1 MKWMEVSGSD
11 ADAVRREVAGLCEGR
26 EVQVIDASEDRGAG
40 IVGALTAPAL
50 FGAPDVLLVT
60 GADRVTAAHA
70 AAASG
75 VDGPYT
81 VIFTGGKGLSAAAR
95 KKFDGLISRKYDLP
109 TSRGAVSWCRAR
121 SQALGVALPAGI
133 DASILEAV
141 VDPVAA
147 HRFDTALSLLAS
159 VGRTAPTRS
168 ELEELLSGVVAES
181 PVWAVADAVVRGDL
195 AAAVT
200 ALEGVEPIVALSITT
215 SRVQKVAFALA
226 HPSLPAAEV
235 AAVVGGS
242 PAAARML
249 TRGVSADAETV
260 AHVFDLLVNAEVEC
274 RSGRADTETT
284 HHVVL
289 AAVVQS
295 CYLLAPR

>member
-1 MKWMEVSGSD
+1 MRWVEVAGTD
-11 ADAVRREVAGLCEGR
+11 VDAVRREVTGLCAG
-26 EVQVIDASEDRGAG
+26 QVLQTIDASEDRGAG
-40 IVGALTAPAL
+40 IVGALTAPSL

-60 GADRVTAAHA
+60 GADRITAAHA

-75 VDGPYT
+75 ADGPCT
-81 VIFTGGKGLSAAAR
+81 VIFTGGKGLSAPVR
-95 KKFDGLISRKYDLP
+95 KKFAGLATRKHDLP
-109 TSRGAVSWCRAR
+109 TSRGAVAWCRAR
-121 SQALGVALPAGI
+121 SRALGVALPAGI
-133 DASILEAV
+133 DASVLEAV
-141 VDPVAA
+141 VDPVGA

-159 VGRTAPTRS
+159 AGRTSPTRA
-168 ELEELLSGVVAES
+168 ELEELLSGMVAEA

-200 ALEGVEPIVALSITT
+200 ALGGAEPIVALSITT

-226 HPSLPAAEV
+226 HPNLSAAEV
-235 AAVVGGS
+235 AAAVGGS

-249 TRGVSADAETV
+249 TRDVSADAETL

-274 RSGRADTETT
+274 RSGRADTEAV

-295 CYLLAPR
+295 CSLLAHR

>member
-1 MKWMEVSGSD
+1 MKWVEVAGTD
-11 ADAVRREVAGLCEGR
+11 VDAVRREVAGLCEGR
-26 EVQVIDASEDRGAG
+26 EVQPVDASEDRGAG

-50 FGAPDVLLVT
+50 FGAPDVVLVT
-60 GADRVTAAHA
+60 GADRITAAHA
-70 AAASG
+70 TTASR
-75 VDGPYT
+75 VDGSCT
-81 VIFTGGKGLSAAAR
+81 VIFTGGKGLSAPVR
-95 KKFDGLISRKYDLP
+95 KKFDGLVSRKYDLP
-109 TSRGAVSWCRAR
+109 TSRGAAAWCRAR
-121 SQALGVALPAGI
+121 SQTLGVALPAGI

-141 VDPVAA
+141 VDPVGA

-181 PVWAVADAVVRGDL
+181 PVWAVADAVIRGDL

-200 ALEGVEPIVALSITT
+200 ALDGAEPIAALSITT

-226 HPSLPAAEV
+226 HPSLPATEV
-235 AAVVGGS
+235 AAAVGGS

-260 AHVFDLLVNAEVEC
+260 SHVFDLLVNAEVEC
-274 RSGRADTETT
+274 RSGRADTETA

-289 AAVVQS
+289 AAVVQACS
-295 CYLLAPR
+295 LLARR